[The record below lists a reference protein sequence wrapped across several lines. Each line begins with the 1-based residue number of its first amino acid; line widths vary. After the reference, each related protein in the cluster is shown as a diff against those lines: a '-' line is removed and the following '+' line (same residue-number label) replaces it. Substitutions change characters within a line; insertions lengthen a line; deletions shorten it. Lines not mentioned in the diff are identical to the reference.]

1 MGKKLKRSLLWALLL
16 LALAGL
22 VWAAAELSG
31 QANKSAADAGSNA
44 ADMEMAS
51 LEMIKPSKTAPNCN
65 WALEKKLRKELERI
79 DKDYRKI
86 LARAQSDIAG
96 NSGKVS
102 PETRAK
108 GMKSAEL
115 FKATSEKYAA
125 MWDKCK
131 CTSRAKLARET
142 GESRMKSAAMAFN
155 DVDSDNVDAYNEQ
168 QDSMAAARRAYVEDA
183 KTDLSDKDRAA
194 LKSNLLPKAEKIAD
208 NLAALGQGVTG
219 LLGQIQ
225 SQATDP
231 VAIGGCAR
239 QVVSDTGPEAGSATA
254 LLSPVKSLMS
264 LIQSMTGNVQG
275 MISDIMTLSD

>member
-1 MGKKLKRSLLWALLL
+1 MGKRLRRSLLWAVLL

-22 VWAAAELSG
+22 VWAAAELAG

-51 LEMIKPSKTAPNCN
+51 LDMIKPSKSAPNCN
-65 WALEKKLRKELERI
+65 WALEKKLRNELERI
-79 DKDYRKI
+79 DKDYRKL

-96 NSGKVS
+96 KEGKVS
-102 PETRAK
+102 ADTRAK
-108 GMKSAEL
+108 GLKSAEL
-115 FKATSEKYAA
+115 FKATSEKYAT
-125 MWDKCK
+125 MWDKCN

-142 GESRMKSAAMAFN
+142 GESRVKSATMAFN
-155 DVDSDNVDAYNEQ
+155 DVDSGNVDACNEQ
-168 QDSMAAARRAYVEDA
+168 QDAMAAARKAYVEDA

-194 LKSNLLPKAEKIAD
+194 LKSNLLPKAEKIAG
-208 NLAALGQGVTG
+208 NLTTLGQNVTG

-239 QVVSDTGPEAGSATA
+239 QVVSDTGPAAGSATA

-264 LIQSMTGNVQG
+264 LVQSMSSNVQG
-275 MISDIMTLSD
+275 MISDIMALAD